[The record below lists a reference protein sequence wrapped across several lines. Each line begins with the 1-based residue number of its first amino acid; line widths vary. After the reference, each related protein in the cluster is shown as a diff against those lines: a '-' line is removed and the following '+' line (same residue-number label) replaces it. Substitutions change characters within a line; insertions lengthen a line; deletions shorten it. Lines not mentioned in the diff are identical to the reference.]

1 MKNTKGKN
9 KWWKE
14 GTPTVFL
21 KECWK
26 SIGKK
31 PSKGRMVREKCP
43 EPKVVCFQWEWAQAE
58 WLAALFPIEKKDRIK
73 RKSWTS
79 WAKDKLPS
87 TREGES
93 DYQNFSIYNSGY
105 SYGNS

>member
-1 MKNTKGKN
+1 MSKWKQYSKQAGSKINAHVLELVYLEFQIKEISMCGVIEMKNTKGKN

-26 SIGKK
+26 SMGKK

-58 WLAALFPIEKKDRIK
+58 WLAALFPIEK
-73 RKSWTS
+73 
-79 WAKDKLPS
+79 
-87 TREGES
+87 
-93 DYQNFSIYNSGY
+93 N
-105 SYGNS
+105 